1 MIVGYQGETC
11 LVLEKTAQL
20 SYKVTACIPAVTGWG
35 GGVPVIPHPPAVG
48 AGICMELN
56 RAHRCG
62 VNGVDLTEVED
73 IKKRWQEY
81 TEELYRKIFRTQIT
95 MMV

>member
-1 MIVGYQGETC
+1 MFSFGKNC
-11 LVLEKTAQL
+11 
-20 SYKVTACIPAVTGWG
+20 PAVLQSDCTHPSSE
-35 GGVPVIPHPPAVG
+35 GGVPVTPHPPAVG